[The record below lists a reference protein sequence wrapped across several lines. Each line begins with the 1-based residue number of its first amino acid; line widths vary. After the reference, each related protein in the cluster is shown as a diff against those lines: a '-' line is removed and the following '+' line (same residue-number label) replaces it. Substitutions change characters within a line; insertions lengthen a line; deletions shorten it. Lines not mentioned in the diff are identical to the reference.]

1 MGKTKRYKNDED
13 VENKIKNHYR
23 RNRKKF
29 YVKDMSHLDE
39 LEEMDDEYF
48 ENFSK
53 IKRKW
58 E

>member
-53 IKRKW
+53 IKRK
-58 E
+58 